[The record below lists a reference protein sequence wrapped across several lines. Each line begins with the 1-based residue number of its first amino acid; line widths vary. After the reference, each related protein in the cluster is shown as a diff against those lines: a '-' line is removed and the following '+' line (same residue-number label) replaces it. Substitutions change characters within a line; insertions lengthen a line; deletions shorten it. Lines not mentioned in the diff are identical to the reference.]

1 MSKRLIFRQID
12 GKVPPH
18 AQGDFVRNTGRIRQ
32 ERADI
37 YALLQSMPQPPP
49 ANSIPLL
56 NK

>member
-1 MSKRLIFRQID
+1 MLKAILY
-12 GKVPPH
+12 G
-18 AQGDFVRNTGRIRQ
+18 IRVVSDK